1 MSQKKFDEM
10 YRINNAEYIVIDEDG
25 VDKKITPRSGI
36 LFEESLIIVI
46 SRLDRK
52 IYSFIGTR
60 ASARKQFSENKITSD
75 LRLKL
80 GFEVERIRFPSDDI
94 APEHIQFIEYLA
106 AEDYLQEFKADKTKY
121 YACYFC
127 GELLE
132 RDTPICSA
140 CKKEVLIC
148 IVCKLPISFGDEL
161 GKCSLCEGLAHYVHF
176 HEWLKV
182 MGFCPNCSE
191 NIPIEGIVPIVEQ
204 LK

>member
-1 MSQKKFDEM
+1 MNQKKFDDL

-36 LFEESLIIVI
+36 LFEESLIIVV

-60 ASARKQFSENKITSD
+60 ASARKQFSENKVTAD
-75 LRLKL
+75 LRTKY
-80 GFEVERIRFPSDDI
+80 GFDVERIRFPSDSI
-94 APEHIQFIEYLA
+94 SPEHIQFIEYLA
-106 AEDYLQEFKADKTKY
+106 EEDYLHVFKAEKTKY

-127 GELLE
+127 GEPLE
-132 RDTPICSA
+132 RETTICTA
-140 CKKEVLIC
+140 CEKDILIC

-176 HEWLKV
+176 HEWIKV
-182 MGFCPNCSE
+182 MVYCPNCSK
-191 NIPIEGIVPIVEQ
+191 NIPIEGIVPITEQ